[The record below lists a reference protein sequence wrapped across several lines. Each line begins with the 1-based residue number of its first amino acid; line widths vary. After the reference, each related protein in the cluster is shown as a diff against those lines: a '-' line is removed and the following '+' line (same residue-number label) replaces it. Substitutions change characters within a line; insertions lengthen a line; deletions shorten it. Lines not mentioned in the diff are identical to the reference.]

1 MVALAELSR
10 VSVQKPMTGHIAAKS
25 TYDGISPAAI
35 SAAPKPSAATTSSR
49 TRIVD
54 RRADISAP
62 ASEPIAMNEPSSPN
76 SLAPLPNTSV
86 AIRAEVIWKFM
97 PNVPAKNTSTRTI
110 SILGWLRT

>member
-1 MVALAELSR
+1 
-10 VSVQKPMTGHIAAKS
+10 
-25 TYDGISPAAI
+25 
-35 SAAPKPSAATTSSR
+35 
-49 TRIVD
+49 
-54 RRADISAP
+54 
-62 ASEPIAMNEPSSPN
+62 MNEPSSPN